1 MLTAQDQTEKL
12 WEMARRMEPHL
23 IRHQA
28 NMDKLMSL
36 LMVHELVRNRALN
49 AEVAAAAGGDGQAE
63 HKTADVPGEK
73 SMSNY
78 GMNCAAKRATKQ
90 RSRKP
95 SFISLSKLRRNSAA

>member
-23 IRHQA
+23 IRHRA

-36 LMVHELVRNRALN
+36 LMVHELVRNRAQN

-73 SMSNY
+73 EHEQLWDELCRKESY
-78 GMNCAAKRATKQ
+78 EAKVAQ
-90 RSRKP
+90 AIVHLVEQIAP
-95 SFISLSKLRRNSAA
+95 